1 MLHSNDNA
9 GKLIKISDSFSETM
23 KDEARLNNRY
33 PSIGG
38 LLVVKNSRGEVLLR
52 KNNLV
57 VFRGRLFA
65 LEKIFGQSFNVPY
78 SYGSIDPN
86 ASEVLGTE
94 KGTNPEDISDIV
106 KTLGQL
112 KPPTDPEYTEDP
124 NYATNQAALLN
135 RRVCLFGIGSG
146 GVANEAWFSPST
158 VVPSSTSL
166 VSPIAFCNEDSED
179 YRVNPE
185 FYHGAEV
192 DGTGKTQYFLK
203 RINSKDANDNF
214 LPCWVYDKA
223 TNTIAM
229 MTTLHINESYLSNPP
244 DGIIKRINE
253 LALYMATETVKDGK
267 STFSNIEMFSRV
279 TFDTESLYSNK
290 EMRIEYYIF
299 A

>member
-1 MLHSNDNA
+1 MFHINDNA

-33 PSIGG
+33 PAIGG
-38 LLVVKNSRGEVLLR
+38 LVVVKNSHGDVLLR

-65 LEKIFGQSFNVPY
+65 LEKIFGQMFNVPY
-78 SYGSIDPN
+78 SYGSIDPDLTGI
-86 ASEVLGTE
+86 AGTE
-94 KGTNPEDISDIV
+94 KGTNPADISDIV
-106 KTLGQL
+106 KTTEQL
-112 KPPTDPEYTEDP
+112 AQPGATITP
-124 NYATNQAALLN
+124 NYATNQASLLN

-158 VVPSSTSL
+158 VVPSSTRL
-166 VSPIAFCNEDSED
+166 VNPIAFCNSDSED

-185 FYHGAEV
+185 FYYGAEV
-192 DGTGKTQYFLK
+192 DGDGKSQYFLK

-229 MTTLHINESYLSNPP
+229 MNTLHINESFLSNPP
-244 DGIIKRINE
+244 DGIIKRVNE
-253 LALYMATETVKDGK
+253 LALYMATETIVGGK
-267 STFSNIEMFSRV
+267 STFTNIEMFSRV

-290 EMRIEYYIF
+290 EMLIEYYIF